1 MSGRASSDRN
11 RVLFVSH
18 ALERTGPPIYL
29 LTLQRWLR
37 AHTDWEL
44 TTAFQR
50 SGPLEEEFA
59 SLGATVRL
67 HNHRY
72 EQPTIDVSGYDLVYC
87 NASWTLRALSALDRV
102 RALVVHV
109 HEMEDVVRFLLDD
122 EDRDRLRGAD
132 LVLVG
137 CDAAGRNLVT
147 NHGVDPDRV
156 VNVPYPLDPAPLPV
170 PLDEARR
177 RARAELHLPEGL
189 PVLVGAGVYEW
200 RKAPDLLLHVAWH
213 LRRSGRPCSVVWIG
227 DDSDRVAWCDWDEE
241 AERLGLG
248 DLARRVP
255 ASPRYAEVMAA
266 ADLFVLPSREDTFP
280 LVCVEAASM
289 GIPTVCFDDAGIVEL
304 IERRGDEEAGASAAY
319 PDLEAMAQAIQHLLG
334 DPDRLAAAGV
344 AARHRYE
351 TRHRTEVAMP
361 PVRDALLPLLD
372 AGAR

>member
-1 MSGRASSDRN
+1 MSGRAPHHRA
-11 RVLFVSH
+11 RVLFVCH

-37 AHTDWEL
+37 ANTDWEL
-44 TTAFQR
+44 TTAYQR
-50 SGPLEEEFA
+50 GGALEEEFA
-59 SLGATVRL
+59 ALGDTIRL

-72 EQPTIDVSGYDLVYC
+72 ERPVIDVSGFDLVYA
-87 NASWTLRALSALDRV
+87 NASWTLRALSGFDRV
-102 RALVVHV
+102 RALAVHV
-109 HEMEDVVRFLLDD
+109 HEMEDVIRFLLDD
-122 EDRDRLRGAD
+122 EDRARLRTAD

-137 CDAAGRNLVT
+137 CEAAGRNLVT
-147 NHGVDPDRV
+147 NHGVDPERI

-177 RARAELHLPEGL
+177 RARAELGLPADR

-213 LRRSGRPCSVVWIG
+213 LQRTGRPCSVVWIG

-241 AERLGLG
+241 AQRLGLA

-304 IERRGDEEAGASAAY
+304 IEPRGGEVAGASVAY
-319 PDLEAMAQAIQHLLG
+319 PDLAAMAQAIDDLLG
-334 DPDRLAAAGV
+334 DPDRLTAAGAAA
-344 AARHRYE
+344 RRRYDA
-351 TRHRTEVAMP
+351 RHRTEVAMP
-361 PVRDALLPLLD
+361 PVRDALLPLLSGS
-372 AGAR
+372 AG